1 VNTGQEQE
9 FERLLAAMK
18 KAGGALNEAGV
29 PFVLGGGLACW
40 ARGAP
45 KTEHDVD
52 LLVKPED
59 AERAQETLARAGM
72 RTEMP
77 PEGWLLKAYD
87 DGVLIDLIFDPHDG
101 PIDDGT
107 FERAEELEVHAMR
120 MKVAAL
126 EDVLVQKLLALR
138 EQEPD
143 FSSVLELARALREQV
158 DWDEV
163 RERTRESPFAK
174 AYFTLLDE
182 LEIVPAQLGSRSR
195 PAPQT
200 GRA

>member
-1 VNTGQEQE
+1 MNTDQERE

-52 LLVKPED
+52 FLVKPED
-59 AERAQETLARAGM
+59 AERARRTLADAGM
-72 RTEMP
+72 RTETP

-87 DGVLIDLIFDPHDG
+87 DGILIDLIFDPHDG
-101 PIDDGT
+101 PIDDRT
-107 FERAEELEVHAMR
+107 FERAEELEVQAMR
-120 MKVAAL
+120 MKVAVL

-182 LEIVPAQLGSRSR
+182 LEIVPA
-195 PAPQT
+195 
-200 GRA
+200 

>member
-1 VNTGQEQE
+1 VNTDQERE
-9 FERLLAAMK
+9 FERLLATMK
-18 KAGGALNEAGV
+18 KAGGALNEAGI

-52 LLVKPED
+52 FLVKPED
-59 AERAQETLARAGM
+59 AERAQQTLAQAGM
-72 RTEMP
+72 RTETP

-87 DGVLIDLIFDPHDG
+87 GDVLVDLIFDPQGG

-107 FERAEELEVHAMR
+107 FGRAEDLEVDAMR

-126 EDVLVQKLLALR
+126 EDVLVQKLLALK

-143 FSSVLELARALREQV
+143 YSSVLELARALREQV
-158 DWDEV
+158 DWDDV

-182 LEIVPAQLGSRSR
+182 LEIVPA
-195 PAPQT
+195 
-200 GRA
+200 

>member
-1 VNTGQEQE
+1 MGNRPIVSNEQEQE
-9 FERLLAAMK
+9 FERLLATMK
-18 KAGGALNEAGV
+18 RAGGALNEAGV

-52 LLVKPED
+52 FLVKPAD
-59 AERAQETLARAGM
+59 AKRAQQALVAAGM
-72 RTEMP
+72 RPETP

-87 DGVLIDLIFDPHDG
+87 DEILVDLIFNPQDG
-101 PIDDGT
+101 PIDEAT

-126 EDVLVQKLLALR
+126 EDVLVQKLLVLG

-143 FSSVLELARALREQV
+143 YSSVLELARSLREQV
-158 DWDEV
+158 NWDDV
-163 RERTRESPFAK
+163 RERTRDSPFAK
-174 AYFTLLDE
+174 AYFTLLED
-182 LEIVPAQLGSRSR
+182 LEIVPA
-195 PAPQT
+195 
-200 GRA
+200 

>member
-1 VNTGQEQE
+1 VTTDQDRE

-18 KAGGALNEAGV
+18 KAGGALNEAGI

-45 KTEHDVD
+45 RTEHDVD
-52 LLVKPED
+52 FLVKPED
-59 AERAQETLARAGM
+59 AKRAQQTLEQAGM
-72 RTEMP
+72 RTEIP

-87 DGVLIDLIFDPHDG
+87 DGVLVDLIFDPQDG
-101 PIDDGT
+101 PVDDGT

-120 MKVAAL
+120 MNVAAL
-126 EDVLVQKLLALR
+126 EDVLVQKLLALK

-158 DWDEV
+158 NWDDV

-182 LEIVPAQLGSRSR
+182 LEIVPA
-195 PAPQT
+195 
-200 GRA
+200 

>member
-1 VNTGQEQE
+1 VNTDQEQE

-18 KAGGALNEAGV
+18 KAGGALNDAGV

-40 ARGAP
+40 ARGGP

-52 LLVKPED
+52 FLVKPED
-59 AERAQETLARAGM
+59 AQRAQQALAQAGM
-72 RTEMP
+72 RTENP
-77 PEGWLLKAYD
+77 PEGWLLKAFD
-87 DGVLIDLIFDPHDG
+87 DRVLVDLIFDPQDG
-101 PIDDGT
+101 PIGDALFD
-107 FERAEELEVHAMR
+107 RAEELEVHAMR

-126 EDVLVQKLLALR
+126 EDVLVQKLLALT

-143 FSSVLELARALREQV
+143 FSDVLELARALREQV

-182 LEIVPAQLGSRSR
+182 LEIVPD
-195 PAPQT
+195 
-200 GRA
+200 